1 MTDTPLSPA
10 ETPILNA
17 PHDPPTRYWELDAG
31 NVATSEL
38 KAGRRPST
46 GQAAIP
52 NATASVGPDHEPFRT
67 INAVRGHVEAW
78 RAGGWKGASIAT
90 RRLLEHWHGE
100 ESQPRPFFCQ
110 REAVETAIWLCEAGP
125 KLQSPEWREVDL
137 TLQAAN
143 SEHNNGLP
151 RIALKLATG
160 TGKTVVMAMLMVWHA
175 VNDDLPKDFVV
186 ITPGLTVKD
195 RLRELHPSDSGDL
208 LRGLAPSRLQVKIS
222 RLRVT
227 VINAQALQPRDTL
240 GDGLGGAPSGY
251 VKKLLRRGEDPL
263 KQGYADVFREKLPAH
278 RGARRIVVLNDEAHH
293 CYQPP
298 EARRL
303 SQEEKEDRPQATR
316 WFSALQALRD
326 EGRLDQVFDLSAT
339 PMFLRTP
346 KGKQAPIFP
355 WTVSDY
361 PLSDAVEAGLTKI
374 PRLPV
379 LDDSLSPDRPVFR
392 HVYDHAS
399 PKRLDGDNMQQV
411 VADLL
416 HQLHDQYRDSVAP
429 VYEGAG
435 IKPAMIVVADDITN
449 AEHLYRWIAGYPD
462 AEGQWIPG
470 KLPLFSNVS
479 ADGGGYVEMPPTLL
493 VHSKITEGG
502 SDALSGPL
510 RRIALDQS
518 VLHAPDAKTVKDKTA
533 ALREVFRTVGQAGK
547 PGADIRCII
556 SVSMLSEGWDAK
568 TVTHIFGFRAFRS
581 ALLCEQVTGR
591 ALRRTSYDP
600 DPQTGRPQPEY
611 ANVFG
616 VPYEFMPAKEQPEP
630 PLPPRPAYQVF
641 PVPGRHGLRVR
652 FPNVAAY
659 GWSDPDGLRCELAP
673 RYLDRPATLP
683 TYTIIRSFVGAAAKL
698 SSVQRSQ
705 TILFEIAK
713 DVVALFLN
721 LDRMPSEWRS
731 RMLFTDALLA
741 TETWM
746 KIQGFDSA
754 DISGLRKPPH
764 LTAVPQAIAAA
775 CETRSGEKPRRLPI
789 FADVRDPSQARV
801 LDTGIAGF
809 ETSVEPKWETERSE
823 LNIAPC
829 DSELELATARE
840 LDAHPRIEAWAR
852 NFRLDWSIPWFD
864 EERGLWREYRP
875 DFVARVAGEPES
887 GPERHLIIECKGR
900 LYEGAEAEAKR
911 KAVEEMW
918 IPAVEGVDGAFG
930 QWRYC
935 YVTEDVDPA
944 AALSGAIAG
953 FEAGIGAG
961 AGDA

>member
-1 MTDTPLSPA
+1 MIDKPLSPA

-17 PHDPPTRYWELDAG
+17 PHDPPTCYWQLDVD

-38 KAGRRPST
+38 KAGRRPSS

-52 NATASVGPDHEPFRT
+52 NAAVSAGPDREPFRT

-78 RAGGWKGASIAT
+78 RAGGWKGTSTAT
-90 RRLLEHWHGE
+90 RRLLEHWQGE

-110 REAVETAIWLCEAGP
+110 REAVETAIWLCEAGS
-125 KLQSPEWREVDL
+125 KLQSPEWREVEMVL
-137 TLQAAN
+137 RSAN
-143 SEHNNGLP
+143 REHNDGLP

-208 LRGLAPSRLQVKIS
+208 LRGLTPRRLQAKIS

-240 GDGLGGAPSGY
+240 GDGLGGAPSGDI
-251 VKKLLRRGEDPL
+251 KKLLGRGEDPL
-263 KQGYADVFREKLPAH
+263 RQEYADVFREKLPAH

-298 EARRL
+298 EARNL
-303 SQEEKEDRPQATR
+303 SPEEKEDRPLATR

-374 PRLPV
+374 PRVPV

-392 HVYDHAS
+392 HVYDYAS

-429 VYEGAG
+429 VYEGEG

-449 AEHLYRWIAGYPD
+449 AEHLYRWIAGYQN
-462 AEGQWIPG
+462 AEGEWIPG
-470 KLPLFSNVS
+470 NLPIFSNVG
-479 ADGGGYVEMPPTLL
+479 ADGAGYVETPPTLL

-502 SDALSGPL
+502 SDALSGSL

-533 ALREVFRTVGQAGK
+533 TLREVFRTVGQAGK
-547 PGADIRCII
+547 PGADVRCII

-591 ALRRTSYDP
+591 ALRRTSYNP
-600 DPQTGRPQPEY
+600 DPETSLPRPEY

-616 VPYEFMPAKEQPEP
+616 VPYEFMPAQEQPEP
-630 PLPPRPAYQVF
+630 PLPPRPTYKVF
-641 PVPGRHGLRVR
+641 PVPGRRALRVR
-652 FPNVAAY
+652 FPNVAGY
-659 GWSDPDGLRCELAP
+659 CWSEPPPRCRIKPEAVEPYEVTASAQPTQTMIQPSVGQPDMIYNRRRAQEAIFLTAAAALEQFAEGDKRRRALFG
-673 RYLDRPATLP
+673 DM
-683 TYTIIRSFVGAAAKL
+683 VGAVEQWLAHPK
-698 SSVQRSQ
+698 
-705 TILFEIAK
+705 
-713 DVVALFLN
+713 VAC
-721 LDRMPSEWRS
+721 DDPVR
-731 RMLFTDALLA
+731 LLH
-741 TETWM
+741 
-746 KIQGFDSA
+746 D
-754 DISGLRKPPH
+754 PH
-764 LTAVPQAIAAA
+764 KNAVPMAIADA
-775 CETRSGEKPRRLPI
+775 CVSSGPHPAVRLPI

-801 LDTGIAGF
+801 LDTGIEGF
-809 ETSVEPKWETERSE
+809 ETSVEPKHETERSE

-829 DSELELATARE
+829 DSVLEKETAE
-840 LDAHPRIEAWAR
+840 ALDAHPRIEAWAR
-852 NFRLDWSIPWFD
+852 NFRLDWQIPWFD
-864 EERGLWREYRP
+864 KERGLWREYRP
-875 DFVARVAGEPES
+875 DFVARVAGEPEL
-887 GPERHLIIECKGR
+887 HLIIECKAP
-900 LYEGAEAEAKR
+900 LYEGAESEAKR
-911 KAVEEMW
+911 EAVERMW
-918 IPAVEGVDGAFG
+918 IPAIEGLDGAFG

-935 YVTEDVDPA
+935 YIPQDDDPA
-944 AALSGAIAG
+944 AAITAAING
-953 FEAGIGAG
+953 FKREIEAGAE
-961 AGDA
+961 DA

>member
-1 MTDTPLSPA
+1 MIDMPVSPA

-17 PHDPPTRYWELDAG
+17 PHDPPTRYWELGAD

-38 KAGRRPST
+38 KTGRRPST

-52 NATASVGPDHEPFRT
+52 DAAVSVGPDHEPFRT

-78 RAGGWKGASIAT
+78 RAGGWKGASSAT
-90 RRLLEHWHGE
+90 RRLLEHWQGE

-125 KLQSPEWREVDL
+125 KLQSREWREVEFAL
-137 TLQAAN
+137 RSAN
-143 SEHNNGLP
+143 REYNDGLP

-160 TGKTVVMAMLMVWHA
+160 TGKTMVMAMLMVWHA

-208 LRGLAPSRLQVKIS
+208 LRGLTPSRTQAKIS

-240 GDGLGGAPSGY
+240 GDGLGGAPSGHI
-251 VKKLLRRGEDPL
+251 KKLLRRGEDPL
-263 KQGYADVFREKLPAH
+263 RQEYADVFREKLPAH

-298 EARRL
+298 EARKL
-303 SQEEKEDRPQATR
+303 SLEEKEDRPLATR

-326 EGRLDQVFDLSAT
+326 EGRLDRVLDLSAT

-374 PRLPV
+374 PRVPV

-416 HQLHDQYRDSVAP
+416 HQLHGQYRDSVAP
-429 VYEGAG
+429 VYEGEG

-449 AEHLYRWIAGYPD
+449 AEHLYRWIAGYQN
-462 AEGQWIPG
+462 AEGEWIPG
-470 KLPLFSNVS
+470 NLPMFSNVG
-479 ADGGGYVEMPPTLL
+479 ADGGGYVETPPTLL

-502 SDALSGPL
+502 SDALSGSL

-533 ALREVFRTVGQAGK
+533 ALREVFRTVGQAGR
-547 PGADIRCII
+547 PGADVRCII

-591 ALRRTSYDP
+591 ALRRTSYNP
-600 DPQTGRPQPEY
+600 DPETSLPRPEY

-616 VPYEFMPAKEQPEP
+616 VPYEFMPAQEQPEP
-630 PLPPRPAYQVF
+630 PLPPRPTYKVF
-641 PVPGRHGLRVR
+641 PVPGRRALRVH
-652 FPNVAAY
+652 FPNVAGY
-659 GWSDPDGLRCELAP
+659 CWSEPPPRCRIKPEKIEPYEVTASAQPTQTTIQPSVGQPDMIYNRRRAQEAIFLTAAAALEQFAGGDERRRALFGDMVGAVEQWLAHPKVACEDPVRLLHDPHKNAVPMVIADACVSSGPAP
-673 RYLDRPATLP
+673 R
-683 TYTIIRSFVGAAAKL
+683 V
-698 SSVQRSQ
+698 
-705 TILFEIAK
+705 
-713 DVVALFLN
+713 
-721 LDRMPSEWRS
+721 
-731 RMLFTDALLA
+731 
-741 TETWM
+741 
-746 KIQGFDSA
+746 
-754 DISGLRKPPH
+754 
-764 LTAVPQAIAAA
+764 
-775 CETRSGEKPRRLPI
+775 RLPI
-789 FADVRDPSQARV
+789 FADVRDPSQVRV
-801 LDTGIAGF
+801 LDTGIEGF
-809 ETSVEPKWETERSE
+809 ETSVEPKHETERSE

-829 DSELELATARE
+829 DSVLEKETAE
-840 LDAHPRIEAWAR
+840 ALDAHPRIEAWAR
-852 NFRLDWSIPWFD
+852 NFRLDWQIPWFD
-864 EERGLWREYRP
+864 KERGLWREYQP
-875 DFVARVAGEPES
+875 DFVARVAGEPEL
-887 GPERHLIIECKGR
+887 HLIIECKAP
-900 LYEGAEAEAKR
+900 LYEGAESEAKR
-911 KAVEEMW
+911 EAVERMW
-918 IPAVEGVDGAFG
+918 IPAIEGLDGAFG

-935 YVTEDVDPA
+935 YIPQDDDPA
-944 AALSGAIAG
+944 AAITTVIDG
-953 FEAGIGAG
+953 FKREIEAGAE
-961 AGDA
+961 DA

>member
-1 MTDTPLSPA
+1 MDASLSPA
-10 ETPILNA
+10 ETPILNV
-17 PHDPPTRYWELDAG
+17 PHDPPTRYWELDAE

-38 KAGRRPST
+38 KTGRRPST
-46 GQAAIP
+46 GRVAAIP
-52 NATASVGPDHEPFRT
+52 GSAITVGAAHEPFRT

-78 RAGGWKGASIAT
+78 RAGGWKGTSVET
-90 RRLLEHWHGE
+90 RRLLEHWHGG

-137 TLQAAN
+137 ILRSAN
-143 SEHNNGLP
+143 REHNDGLP

-160 TGKTVVMAMLMVWHA
+160 TGKTVVMAMLMAWHA

-195 RLRELHPSDSGDL
+195 RLRELHPSDSGNL
-208 LRGLAPSRLQVKIS
+208 LRSLAPSRLQARIS

-240 GDGLGGAPSGY
+240 GDGLGGAPSGDI
-251 VKKLLRRGEDPL
+251 KKLLRRGGPPP
-263 KQGYADVFREKLPAH
+263 KQAYADVFREKLPAH

-326 EGRLDQVFDLSAT
+326 EGRLGQVFDLSAT

-346 KGKQAPIFP
+346 KGKHTPIFP

-374 PRLPV
+374 PRVPV
-379 LDDSLSPDRPVFR
+379 LDNSRSPDQPVYR
-392 HVYDHAS
+392 HVYAHAS
-399 PKRLDGDNMQQV
+399 PKRLDGDNLQQV

-429 VYEGAG
+429 VYEDAG

-449 AEHLYRWIAGYPD
+449 AEHLYRWIAGYQN
-462 AEGQWIPG
+462 AEEEWIPG
-470 KLPLFSNVS
+470 NLPMFSNVR
-479 ADGGGYVEMPPTLL
+479 ADGGGYVKTRPTLL
-493 VHSKITEGG
+493 VHSRITEGG
-502 SDALSGPL
+502 SDALGGSL
-510 RRIALDQS
+510 RRIALDQAA
-518 VLHAPDAKTVKDKTA
+518 LHAPDVKTVKDKTA
-533 ALREVFRTVGQAGK
+533 ALREVFRTVGQPGK
-547 PGADIRCII
+547 PGADIRCVI

-568 TVTHIFGFRAFRS
+568 TVTHIFGFRAFGS

-600 DPQTGRPQPEY
+600 DPETGVPQPEY
-611 ANVFG
+611 ADVFG
-616 VPYEFMPAKEQPEP
+616 VPYEFMPAKEKPVP
-630 PLPPRPAYQVF
+630 PLPPRPMYDVCS
-641 PVPGRHGLRVR
+641 VPGRHGFRIQ
-652 FPNVAAY
+652 FPNVVGY

-673 RYLDRPATLP
+673 HYVDSPATLP
-683 TYTIIRSFVGAAAKL
+683 TYTRIRSFVGEVAEL
-698 SSVQRSQ
+698 TNNQRRQ

-713 DVVALFLN
+713 DVVAQFLN
-721 LDRMPSEWRS
+721 QDHAPPEWRD
-731 RMLFTDALLA
+731 RALFSDALIA
-741 TETWM
+741 TEAWM
-746 KIQGFDSA
+746 EIQGFSRIDLGGFRS
-754 DISGLRKPPH
+754 PPH
-764 LTAVPQAIAAA
+764 LEAIPQAIAEA
-775 CETRSGEKPRRLPI
+775 CVTRSGQKPRLLPI
-789 FADVRDPSQARV
+789 FADQRDPSQQRV
-801 LDTGIAGF
+801 LDTGRIEF
-809 ETSVEPKWETERSE
+809 RTSLSLKHETARSE

-829 DSELELATARE
+829 DSELEVAAARA
-840 LDAHPRIEAWAR
+840 LDEHPQVAAWAR
-852 NFRLDWSIPWFD
+852 NFRLDWQIPWFD
-864 EERGLWREYRP
+864 KEQGLWREYRP
-875 DFVARVAGEPES
+875 DFVARVS
-887 GPERHLIIECKGR
+887 GVDEPERHLIIECKGR
-900 LYEGAEAEAKR
+900 LYEGAETEAKQE
-911 KAVEEMW
+911 AVETMW
-918 IPAVEGVDGAFG
+918 IPAIEGMDGAFG

-935 YVTEDVDPA
+935 YVTEDDDPA
-944 AALSGAIAG
+944 AAISAAIAE
-953 FEAGIGAG
+953 FEAEDG